1 MIHQLLALFCTSAD
15 GDDDGDDDSVRKS
28 LDFGVMGRS
37 FPSLMG
43 IKRKII
49 LYVSTGAFLVGT
61 HTGTY
66 STSPSSLI
74 ARFTAR

>member
-1 MIHQLLALFCTSAD
+1 MVHHLLTLFGTSTDGDGD
-15 GDDDGDDDSVRKS
+15 GDDDGVRKF

-37 FPSLMG
+37 FSSLMG

-61 HTGTY
+61 QTGMY

-74 ARFTAR
+74 VCFTAR